1 MDYNENVQML
11 KEKET
16 MWNRNFIMVVLGQ
29 IISLFGNAILRFALP
44 LYLLNETGSA
54 GLFGIVSACAFIP
67 MIVLSPIGGILA
79 DRVNKRNI
87 MVVLDFT
94 TAFLVLSVILL
105 LGKINLVVL
114 LLCALFFL
122 YGING
127 AYQPTVQTSIPVL
140 LEGEHIMQG
149 NAVINLV
156 NSFAGLIGPVVGGAL
171 FGFYGIMPILYVSAA
186 CFILSAVME
195 IFIQIPYQKKA
206 ANGNIF
212 AIGFGDLK
220 ESFHYMYKEQPVI
233 IHLSFAIAVINM
245 ILSALMIIG
254 LPVIVMQML
263 DFDTQTANRLY
274 GFAQGAMAMG
284 SLCGGM
290 GAGLFAKKLKT
301 NNGYLILL
309 FDALTLIPIG
319 LTIMLPIPAMIS
331 YGIILV
337 SCFVMMFLA
346 TVFSI
351 QIMSCLQTIVPSNLI
366 GKVISCA
373 LCIGMS
379 ASPIGQAIYGGLFE
393 LLDKMVFLLFFIAA
407 ALTVIFALSLKK
419 TFEKLDNLIKKGL
432 L

>member
-1 MDYNENVQML
+1 MKKNDEKV

-44 LYLLNETGSA
+44 LYLLNQTGSA
-54 GLFGIVSACAFIP
+54 ALFGIVSACAFIP
-67 MIVLSPIGGILA
+67 MIVLSPVGGIFA

-94 TAFLVLSVILL
+94 TALLVLAIILL
-105 LGKINLVVL
+105 LGKMNLVAL
-114 LLCALFFL
+114 LLCSLFIL

-127 AYQPTVQTSIPVL
+127 AYQPAVQASIPIL
-140 LEGEHIMQG
+140 LQSEHIMQG

-156 NSFAGLIGPVVGGAL
+156 SSFASLIGPVVGGAL
-171 FGFYGIMPILYVSAA
+171 FGFYGIMPILYVSAI

-195 IFIQIPYQKKA
+195 IFIQIPYEREPAK
-206 ANGNIF
+206 GNIF
-212 AIGFGDLK
+212 AIGISDLK
-220 ESFHYMYKEQPVI
+220 ESFEYMHKDQPVI
-233 IHLSFAIAVINM
+233 MQFSLAIAAINM
-245 ILSALMIIG
+245 ILSALVIIG
-254 LPVIVMQML
+254 LPVIVTQML
-263 DFDTQTANRLY
+263 GFNDEMANRLY

-301 NNGYLILL
+301 KNGYLLL
-309 FDALTLIPIG
+309 LYDALTLVPFGIA
-319 LTIMLPIPAMIS
+319 IMFPFPAVLS

-337 SCFVMMFLA
+337 SCFAMMFLA
-346 TVFSI
+346 TLFSI
-351 QIMSCLQTIVPSNLI
+351 QIMSCLQMMVPANLI

-373 LCIGMS
+373 MCIGMC

-393 LLDKMVFLLFFIAA
+393 VLKENVFVLFYAA
-407 ALTVIFALSLKK
+407 AVLTVILALAMKK
-419 TFEKLDNLIKKGL
+419 AFRKLEEMV
-432 L
+432 